1 MKKRCVVFGGGGFI
15 GSHLTEA
22 LVNNNYKVAVF
33 ARGSNKDISNLSK
46 VINKIT
52 FIKGDI
58 QDISLI
64 KKFVKRDDIIFD
76 FISSS
81 LPITSMQNPIDE
93 IRRHIELHV
102 TFVREIL
109 KIGAKKYIFA
119 SSGGGMYGK
128 KSKFPISESSSIQ
141 PMSPH
146 AIAKATIEFYLDYF
160 SRIYGISYLIYRISN
175 PYGAR
180 QARHTGFGIISTI
193 INNIEKDVP
202 PTLFNKGRIVRDFI
216 YIEDLID
223 AILLSFDKTTKYNL
237 YNIGSGKGTSIDR
250 VWKMVKDLT
259 HTKICPI
266 YTVKRPIDVDKVILD
281 ITRFSKE
288 FHWKPKY
295 SLHQG
300 LRKTL
305 NNLKK

>member
-1 MKKRCVVFGGGGFI
+1 MVFGGGGFI

-22 LVNNNYKVAVF
+22 LVNTDYKVTVF

-46 VINKIT
+46 VIDKIT

-102 TFVREIL
+102 TLAQEIF
-109 KIGAKKYIFA
+109 KIGIKKYIFA

-128 KSKFPISESSSIQ
+128 KRMFPISEFSSIQ

-160 SRIYGISYLIYRISN
+160 SRIYSTPHLIYRISN

-180 QARHTGFGIISTI
+180 QARHTGFGVISTI
-193 INNIEKDVP
+193 INNIKKDVP
-202 PTLFNKGRIVRDFI
+202 PTLFNQGRIVRDFI
-216 YIEDLID
+216 YIEDLVN
-223 AILLSFDKTTKYNL
+223 AILLSFAKTTKYNL
-237 YNIGSGKGTSIDR
+237 YNIGSGKGTSIGKI
-250 VWKMVKDLT
+250 WEILKGLT
-259 HTKICPI
+259 HSKVRPI
-266 YTVKRPIDVDKVILD
+266 YADKRPIDVDKVILD
-281 ITRFSKE
+281 IRRFSSE
-288 FHWKPKY
+288 FLWKPKY